1 MEKKEKNKKHAED
14 IKDCVLLLSMF
25 AAVICSSGVIESM
38 MDNPTPLNIGI
49 FAINTLYLV
58 LFGIANWDHK

>member
-1 MEKKEKNKKHAED
+1 MKNKKNKKHVED

-49 FAINTLYLV
+49 FVINSLYLV
-58 LFGIANWDHK
+58 LFAIANWDHK